1 VTKKPEDAHASPRPR
16 SPQLSVVQLQEHIDR
31 KADFFAIAQNII
43 LCIIA
48 KMASLHLSRRNLSL
62 KVLGYVSV

>member
-1 VTKKPEDAHASPRPR
+1 MRMQADAPV
-16 SPQLSVVQLQEHIDR
+16 SPQLSVVQEHIDR

-48 KMASLHLSRRNLSL
+48 KTASLHLSRRNLSL